1 MDRKPPVETWAMM
14 KAAKDALGATEMQKI
29 FSVGQTQINRYCRN
43 PNFTSDSERNPID
56 RMRLMLRQMVEQGAE
71 DEARAIVALL
81 CEEIGARPER
91 CQPAEPDRTT
101 LAEECLDD
109 YPAVTL
115 AHQLMRDGE
124 HPRIT
129 HAAIE
134 KAKDE
139 LEQTQ
144 VMYERRAAERQKGF

>member
-1 MDRKPPVETWAMM
+1 MDRKPPVETWEMM
-14 KAAKDALGATEMQKI
+14 QAAKAAIGQTEMQKL

-43 PNFTSDSERNPID
+43 PAFTSDSERNPID
-56 RMRLMLRQMVEQGAE
+56 RLQLMIRLMVEQGAE
-71 DEARAIVALL
+71 DEARAIVSML
-81 CEEIGARPER
+81 CDEIGARPER
-91 CQPAEPDRTT
+91 CQAVEPDRNT

-109 YPAVTL
+109 YPAVALT
-115 AHQLMRDGE
+115 HELMRSGE

-129 HAAIE
+129 RASTD

-144 VMYERRAAERQKGF
+144 VLYERGWEAGK